1 MKTNSVLLIGFL
13 LFAAYSNLTLA
24 KTLLLVDFDQTLTE
38 GDVACDLRKECTLKP
53 DAVEFIK
60 YLSQRAES
68 EENLTWY
75 IWTNNFK
82 SVVQKTLEKYEIN
95 LDNIQIIDAEIPGGK
110 FNWADSEIQK
120 KAYSKVIIVDDDEN
134 ALSKLRGISEEF
146 LRGNNIEMHNKIAKK
161 RVEPEAPR
169 EDIFWI
175 DILRI
180 SFDDNDI
187 NSLSSSSQGQ
197 VSHNVKDENC
207 CCCCLQ

>member
-1 MKTNSVLLIGFL
+1 M
-13 LFAAYSNLTLA
+13 
-24 KTLLLVDFDQTLTE
+24 DFDQTLTE

-95 LDNIQIIDAEIPGGK
+95 LENMQIIDAEIPGGK

-120 KAYSKVIIVDDDEN
+120 KAYSKVIIVDDDTN
-134 ALSKLRGISEEF
+134 ALSKLPGISEEF

-169 EDIFWI
+169 EDIFWV

-180 SFDDNDI
+180 SFGDNDI
-187 NSLSSSSQGQ
+187 NSLSNSSQGQ
-197 VSHNVKDENC
+197 VIHNVKDENC